1 MPTNAWLVR
10 YWPASWRPY
19 RRSAWDRTAHS
30 AASSTTR
37 CSVAMPS
44 AFSKGRISVCLL
56 IGESQIYVW
65 IKTIES
71 HSLSPQEQAQVWRD
85 AVLNAGAPD
94 NLSFVVLRYDAL

>member
-1 MPTNAWLVR
+1 
-10 YWPASWRPY
+10 
-19 RRSAWDRTAHS
+19 
-30 AASSTTR
+30 
-37 CSVAMPS
+37 
-44 AFSKGRISVCLL
+44 LL